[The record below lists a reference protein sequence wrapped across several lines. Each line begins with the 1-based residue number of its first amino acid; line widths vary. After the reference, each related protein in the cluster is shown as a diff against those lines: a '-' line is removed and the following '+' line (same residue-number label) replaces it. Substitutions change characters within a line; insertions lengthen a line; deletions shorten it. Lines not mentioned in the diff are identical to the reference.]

1 MHPAGSLYERPVN
14 IDDAADQHDNFREI
28 LESYGELPNSFRFL
42 TSSPKL
48 LSFFHSSL
56 SFFLSFLS
64 LSLFSCFD
72 SSSLTKASLCLM

>member
-48 LSFFHSSL
+48 LSFFHSF
-56 SFFLSFLS
+56 SFILS
-64 LSLFSCFD
+64 LSLFL
-72 SSSLTKASLCLM
+72 SLVLL